1 MSWLGELIE
10 KNNSDPRQRLELGQ
24 HILAQLQ
31 TSRLP
36 SDSTLLNDFCD
47 LIVQWLSASNFKVA
61 LLALEI
67 IDVAIEVSGDVLSPY
82 LIERTSAL
90 VERLGDSKQSVREAA
105 VQLIT
110 TMANTQHCSPQ
121 VVLEKISPG
130 LVHRQW
136 LVRVGV
142 MQVIRNILEQHKFEV
157 EVQINRIIPTLCKL
171 MGDPNS
177 EVREA
182 AANALVNI
190 FWQLGEP
197 VPSSIHKRHLIPEAK
212 SVCSTYYLHL
222 AIFIA

>member
-1 MSWLGELIE
+1 MSNNEDASELPHYE
-10 KNNSDPRQRLELGQ
+10 GQRNFEQKNKRAFIWADWS
-24 HILAQLQ
+24 
-31 TSRLP
+31 
-36 SDSTLLNDFCD
+36 
-47 LIVQWLSASNFKVA
+47 
-61 LLALEI
+61 
-67 IDVAIEVSGDVLSPY
+67 
-82 LIERTSAL
+82 
-90 VERLGDSKQSVREAA
+90 
-105 VQLIT
+105 
-110 TMANTQHCSPQ
+110 
-121 VVLEKISPG
+121 
-130 LVHRQW
+130 
-136 LVRVGV
+136 
-142 MQVIRNILEQHKFEV
+142 KFEV